1 MCWLLTS
8 AGFTERPLRLIK
20 CQWELE
26 RFSFARNWCCKIKRL
41 SIIASQ
47 QSMKMNQLGV
57 F

>member
-26 RFSFARNWCCKIKRL
+26 RFSLREI
-41 SIIASQ
+41 
-47 QSMKMNQLGV
+47 GV
-57 F
+57 VK